1 MKSIVNYISLL
12 NIKQKYFFL
21 SIIILTLV
29 VTLLEMLSI
38 FLIFPIV
45 ASILNEN
52 LDYNK
57 YTDFILDNFQI
68 YFELDG
74 IIIFFVILYTVRL
87 LLLLFLNYLN
97 QFFIFSIYRNFLNR
111 LFFNYLNKPLLFHK
125 KKNSSEIVRDVK
137 ENVGHIAVGITTNLS
152 SIILESIMLLG
163 LVIALVIHQPLS
175 SLGILVALILI
186 AILISQIMK
195 KFAYNL
201 SLKRQ
206 KENFRFI
213 KIIYE
218 SFKGLKEIKIF
229 LAENKINN
237 FFQEISKNISYLN
250 LNINFL
256 NQSPRHILEYM
267 LLLSIIIYLW
277 YLNLIGFKDSQIISN
292 MAILG
297 FILIRSMPI
306 INKLVTSTINLS
318 VNKTS
323 LELLYNE
330 ILMKKDFKEK
340 VPPINKIKKIV
351 FNEKLELKNL
361 SFKYPEQNENIFEDL
376 NFSIK
381 RGEIIGFVGESGAGK
396 TTLVEIIM
404 GLLEPTS
411 GKLLIDNKHLLNKDN
426 KKNWYKNISYVPQ
439 NIFLNDDSIRNN
451 ITFSES
457 KISHLNYTKINKSI
471 ILSGLKNFVQS
482 LENKSNTAIGEMGES
497 ISGGQRQRLGIA
509 RALYKEHQLLIL
521 DEPTS
526 ALDEKT
532 EANFLEV
539 IKKLTRKRTIII
551 ISHNVMNLKFCD
563 KIYELK
569 DRKIIQI

>member
-330 ILMKKDFKEK
+330 ILMKKDFEEK